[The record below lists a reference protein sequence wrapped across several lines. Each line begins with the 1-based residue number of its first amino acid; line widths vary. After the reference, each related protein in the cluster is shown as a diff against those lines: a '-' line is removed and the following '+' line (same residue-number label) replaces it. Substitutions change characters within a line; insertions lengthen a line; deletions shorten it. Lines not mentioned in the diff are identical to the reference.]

1 MVIADNNNSGLV
13 IENATVVTPE
23 RVLEGASVR
32 IEGDRI
38 AEISSHIKA
47 NGYRRIDAKGMHL
60 LPGFV
65 DLHSDAIEKEIEPRP
80 SAYFPINMALF
91 ELDKKLAAAGI
102 TTMYHSI
109 SFGEQDYGVR
119 ANETASDIIKE
130 INRLGSDLTV
140 RTRVHAR
147 FEMTSAGAVSY
158 IEDLIGAGY
167 IHLLSLMDHTPGQGQ
182 FREVAAYRKYYRE
195 RYNIGDDQI
204 DEIVERKK
212 ASGAS
217 VKTEYVERI
226 VAMCRE
232 KGIPV
237 ASHDDDCEEK
247 IEAILDLGVGMT
259 EFPINL
265 GTACAA
271 KKRGILVCLG
281 APNIVRGGSQGK
293 NLSARDAIKA
303 GCGDLICSDYYPMCI
318 VHAVAALYKGGLLDL
333 PAAVNMATLNP
344 AMAAGIAGQ
353 TGSIEVGKLADLV
366 LVDMSGE
373 VPRTAKTL
381 VGGREVFSTWRS

>member
-1 MVIADNNNSGLV
+1 MVISKNDSGIV

-23 RVLEGASVR
+23 RVLEGASIR
-32 IEGDRI
+32 IEDGRI
-38 AEISSHIKA
+38 MEISTHINV
-47 NGYRRIDAKGMHL
+47 NGHRRIDAGGMHV

-80 SAYFPINMALF
+80 NAYFPINLALF

-130 INRLGSDLTV
+130 INRLSSALTV

-158 IEDLIGAGY
+158 IEELIRANN
-167 IHLLSLMDHTPGQGQ
+167 IHILSLMDHTPGQGQ

-217 VKTEYVERI
+217 VRTEYVEHI

-232 KGIPV
+232 RGILV
-237 ASHDDDCEEK
+237 ASHDDDSEEK
-247 IEAILDLGVGMT
+247 IEAILDLGVGLT

-265 GTACAA
+265 PTACAA

-281 APNIVRGGSQGK
+281 APNVVRGGSQGK
-293 NLSARDAIKA
+293 NLSARDAIVA
-303 GCGDLICSDYYPMCI
+303 GCGDVICSDYYPMCM
-318 VHAVAALYKGGLLDL
+318 VHAVVALHKSGLLDL
-333 PAAVNMATLNP
+333 PTAVNMVTLNP
-344 AMAAGIAGQ
+344 AIAVGIADQ

-366 LVDMSGE
+366 LVNISGE
-373 VPRTAKTL
+373 VPRIMKTL
-381 VGGREVFSTWRS
+381 VGGMEVFSTWRS

>member
-1 MVIADNNNSGLV
+1 MVTSDTGIVIDN
-13 IENATVVTPE
+13 ARVVTPE
-23 RVLEGASVR
+23 RVLDGASVR
-32 IEGDRI
+32 IAEGRI
-38 AEISSHIKA
+38 AEISTHMDS
-47 NGYRRIDAKGMHL
+47 NGFMRIDAGGMHL

-80 SAYFPINMALF
+80 SSYFPINMALF

-130 INRLGSDLTV
+130 INRLGSTLTV

-158 IEDLIGAGY
+158 IDELLRMGY

-182 FREVAAYRKYYRE
+182 FREVATYRKYYRE
-195 RYNIGDDQI
+195 RYNIGDDSI
-204 DEIVERKK
+204 DEIIERKK

-217 VKTEYVERI
+217 VRTEYVERI
-226 VAMCRE
+226 VAMCHERH
-232 KGIPV
+232 IPV
-237 ASHDDDCEEK
+237 ASHDDDSEEK
-247 IEAILDLGVGMT
+247 IEAIRDLGVSMT

-265 GTACAA
+265 PTACAA

-281 APNIVRGGSQGK
+281 APNVVRGGSQGK

-303 GCGDLICSDYYPMCI
+303 GCGDIICSDYYPMCLI
-318 VHAVAALYKGGLLDL
+318 HAVAALHKNEMLSL
-333 PAAVNMATLNP
+333 PDAVNMVSLNP
-344 AMAAGIAGQ
+344 AIATGIADE
-353 TGSIEVGKLADLV
+353 TGSIEAGKQADLV
-366 LVDMSGE
+366 LADMSGE
-373 VPRTAKTL
+373 VPRIMKTL